1 MMASTTVKVS
11 RKYQVVIPESIRRQ
25 AGIKP
30 GDEMMVL
37 NRHGVLQ
44 YIRVRPIRETLGL
57 DAPLDTK
64 DLRDEHDRM

>member
-1 MMASTTVKVS
+1 M
-11 RKYQVVIPESIRRQ
+11 IPESIRRQ